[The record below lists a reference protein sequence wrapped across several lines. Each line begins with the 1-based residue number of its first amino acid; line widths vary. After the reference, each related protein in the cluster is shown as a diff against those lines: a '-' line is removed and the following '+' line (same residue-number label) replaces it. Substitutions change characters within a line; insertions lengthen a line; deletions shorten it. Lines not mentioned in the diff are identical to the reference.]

1 MDYPSFKNVQS
12 KENVKTESRIPDLQ
26 NNQKIPPQR
35 YVRIIVLISII
46 GALAFGYDTGVIAG
60 ALPFMGLPFSEGGL
74 DLTPFSEGLVTASL
88 IIGAAAGSF
97 IAGNLA
103 DRFGRRR
110 TLQVLALIFLF
121 GALGTAVSPNLFWMI
136 VFRILLGLGVGG
148 ASAIV
153 PVFIAEIAPANKRGR
168 LVSQN
173 ELMIVT
179 GQLLAY
185 TMNAGIAYAF
195 EESHHVWR

>member
-1 MDYPSFKNVQS
+1 
-12 KENVKTESRIPDLQ
+12 
-26 NNQKIPPQR
+26 
-35 YVRIIVLISII
+35 
-46 GALAFGYDTGVIAG
+46 
-60 ALPFMGLPFSEGGL
+60 MGLPFSEGGL
-74 DLTPFSEGLVTASL
+74 ALSPFSEGLVTASL
-88 IIGAAAGSF
+88 IMGAAGGSF
-97 IAGNLA
+97 LAGNLA

-121 GALGTAVSPNLFWMI
+121 GALGTAFSPNLSWMI
-136 VFRILLGLGVGG
+136 FFRVLLGLGVGG

-185 TMNAGIAYAF
+185 TMNAGIAYTF
-195 EESHHVWR
+195 GDSNHVWRYMLAIAALPAALLWVGLLFFSGVSAMACQ